1 MNEYKN
7 KGAFPDE
14 LTAAVLEFQNT
25 ETLFLF
31 KRFPSFQQI
40 SIDADHEPAWKR
52 SLVNILLA
60 SMS

>member
-1 MNEYKN
+1 MSKYKN

-40 SIDADHEPAWKR
+40 SIDADHEPENG
-52 SLVNILLA
+52 L
-60 SMS
+60 

>member
-1 MNEYKN
+1 MIKYKN
-7 KGAFPDE
+7 KGAFPHE
-14 LTAAVLEFQNT
+14 ATAAVLVFQNI

-60 SMS
+60 SVS